1 MLLLAL
7 VACGDVSG
15 RLDIS
20 RVQLDAGGARVLL
33 DVDLH
38 FSPTHLEA
46 LDHGVPLRLDFI
58 VAPLAGAGT
67 VESIVQDTVQRG
79 NAAAATIGGAVIGGL
94 LGNQIGGGS
103 GQTAATIVGAGGGA
117 FVGNQAAQRQTLVWR
132 IGVRYDDGSLATIQQ
147 TTAPAVRIGD
157 RVRVTGSGIE
167 LLRQGPN

>member
-1 MLLLAL
+1 MTKLSGWQRFAAVLSTGFALLLAGCETTP
-7 VACGDVSG
+7 AFQVSQPS
-15 RLDIS
+15 S
-20 RVQLDAGGARVLL
+20 RD
-33 DVDLH
+33 
-38 FSPTHLEA
+38 
-46 LDHGVPLRLDFI
+46 
-58 VAPLAGAGT
+58 GT
-67 VESIVQDTVQRG
+67 VESIVQDTVQSG

-147 TTAPAVRIGD
+147 TTAPALRIGD
-157 RVRVTGSGIE
+157 RVRVTGNGIE